1 MVEEPGVHQESGYG
15 AVVFDM
21 DGVLVQSEHL
31 WERMWSAFAAE
42 RGRTWTG
49 AETRQVQGMSAPEWA
64 EFLARFSA
72 AAESPEET
80 EKLVVD
86 GMIAALESGEID
98 LLPGAERMVTA
109 TSELAPVALASSAP
123 RRLIDAVL
131 DRHGLTS
138 RFTAT
143 VSSAEVPRGKPSPDV
158 YLEAASR
165 LGAEPTACLAV
176 EDSSNGLRAAA
187 AAKMTVVAIPSPD
200 YPPAADAL
208 AAASFVATDLDG
220 VRERL
225 VESLTASLA
234 G

>member
-1 MVEEPGVHQESGYG
+1 MAEPEQPAGPHQ

-21 DGVLVQSEHL
+21 DGVLVESEHL

-42 RGRTWTG
+42 RGHTWTG
-49 AETRQVQGMSAPEWA
+49 EQTKQVQGMSAPEWA
-64 EFLARFSA
+64 KFLASFSD
-72 AAESPEET
+72 AAESPVET

-86 GMIAALESGEID
+86 GMIDALESGEIE
-98 LLPGAERMVTA
+98 LLAGAERMVTDA
-109 TSELAPVALASSAP
+109 ADLAPIALASSAP

-131 DRHGLTS
+131 HRHGLTA
-138 RFTAT
+138 RFSAT

-158 YLEAASR
+158 YLEAAGR
-165 LGAEPTACLAV
+165 LSADPAHCLAV

-187 AAKMTVVAIPSPD
+187 AAGMTVVAIPSPG
-200 YPPAADAL
+200 YPPAADAI
-208 AAASFVATDLDG
+208 AGASFVATDLDG
-220 VRERL
+220 VRDRL